1 MHQFIPLSVIYK
13 YYALL
18 FDGKK
23 RAEMGSMKSPNA
35 ATSHMKIL
43 EKNERQ
49 GIVKIVVDSADDLWY
64 LHTIVDRLDRCTGDS
79 EYKYKLDNA
88 KGGDGKAQ
96 VIKKKVWVS
105 ITVEKSEFSTGAGQL
120 RISGLVYDGSEDVP
134 RGSHHTL
141 DISEGSRL
149 TIQKERWLDYQQEKL
164 EEAQSAK
171 TSTLLV
177 LFDRESAIFALLTP
191 SGHEVVLNL
200 KGDVPKKGV
209 DEGRAH
215 AFYKEI
221 VGKIAEYVS
230 RGAEHVIAASP
241 SFWKEYLEKELSPEL
256 RKRTLFT
263 TISEANE
270 NSIKEILRR
279 PELQTAL
286 KAQRST
292 REQILIDDIM
302 TALARD
308 RLIYGKEDILQALNE
323 GNISELTVTEHAI
336 ATAKDNDC
344 FDELESLLRLA
355 SDIKAKVHLLSTK
368 EAMGKVDG
376 LGGIVG
382 VKRW

>member
-1 MHQFIPLSVIYK
+1 
-13 YYALL
+13 
-18 FDGKK
+18 
-23 RAEMGSMKSPNA
+23 
-35 ATSHMKIL
+35 MKIL
-43 EKNERQ
+43 EKDERQ

-64 LHTIVDRLDRCTGDS
+64 LHTIIDKLDRCTGDS

-96 VIKKKVWVS
+96 IIKKKVWVS
-105 ITVEKSEFSTGAGQL
+105 ITVEKSDFAASAGQL
-120 RISGLVYDGSEDVP
+120 RISGLVYDGSVEVP

-141 DISEGSRL
+141 DISEGSRF
-149 TIQKERWLDYQQEKL
+149 TIQKERWLDYQREKL
-164 EEAQSAK
+164 EEALSAK
-171 TSTLLV
+171 TNTLLV
-177 LFDRESAIFALLTP
+177 LFDRETAVFALLTP
-191 SGHEVVLNL
+191 SGHEIVLNM

-221 VGKIAEYVS
+221 VAKITEYVS

-256 RKRTLFT
+256 RKKTLFT
-263 TISEANE
+263 TISEASE

-286 KAQRST
+286 RAQRST

-302 TALARD
+302 TALAKD
-308 RLIYGKEDILQALNE
+308 KLIYGRADVERALNE

-336 ATAKDNDC
+336 SSAKENDT
-344 FDELESLLRLA
+344 FDELEALLHLA

-368 EAMGKVDG
+368 EAMGKIDG

-382 VKRW
+382 IKRW